1 MNALG
6 PKRKQRKSQPT
17 VELLDMRIVPTSM
30 AAEAGLAVE
39 LKVEARQVHRFEV
52 SLESARPGSRHDRM
66 LIKRIGTE
74 EQMMTRQE
82 VRLDG
87 IVAQAGGMTTG
98 TGSQNSL
105 PANVAVTLDVV
116 YDAYQ
121 QNPGQFPANLPA
133 TDGANLVVI
142 QGSNVGIQVHD
153 GNPTDFATLLTELE
167 SDGMQVTTS
176 SAQFGTIVGMLP
188 ISQLPAVAEL
198 TDAPSVAPLWQSSLK
213 A

>member
-66 LIKRIGTE
+66 LTKRIGTE

-82 VRLDG
+82 VRLDAM
-87 IVAQAGGMTTG
+87 IAREGGTTG

-105 PANVAVTLDVV
+105 PANVAVTLDVI

-121 QNPGQFPANLPA
+121 QNPDQFPANLPA

>member
-6 PKRKQRKSQPT
+6 SKRKQRKSQPT

-66 LIKRIGTE
+66 LTKRINAE
-74 EQMMTRQE
+74 ERMMTRQE
-82 VRLDG
+82 VRLDAM
-87 IVAQAGGMTTG
+87 IAREGGTTG
-98 TGSQNSL
+98 SGSQNSL
-105 PANVAVTLDVV
+105 PANVAVTLDVI

>member
-6 PKRKQRKSQPT
+6 SKRKQRKSQPT

-66 LIKRIGTE
+66 LTKRIGTE

-82 VRLDG
+82 VRLDAM
-87 IVAQAGGMTTG
+87 IAREGGTTG
-98 TGSQNSL
+98 SGSQNSL